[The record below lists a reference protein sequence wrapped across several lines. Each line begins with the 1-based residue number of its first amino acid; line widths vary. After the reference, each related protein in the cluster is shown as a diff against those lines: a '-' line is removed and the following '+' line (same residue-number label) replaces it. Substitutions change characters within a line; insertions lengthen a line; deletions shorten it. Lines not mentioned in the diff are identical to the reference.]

1 MAQAL
6 AAALGSQRAFFGVS
20 RLFAKRVQVWAA
32 LAAAPLASGPA
43 RCMAAVQ
50 VSQAAAD
57 RPHCAAADK
66 GFVAAAGAAQV
77 GSIFP

>member
-1 MAQAL
+1 VAQAL
-6 AAALGSQRAFFGVS
+6 AAALEPTWAFSGAL
-20 RLFAKRVQVWAA
+20 RRFAKRVQVWAA

-43 RCMAAVQ
+43 RCMAVVR

-66 GFVAAAGAAQV
+66 GFVAAAGATLV